1 VSKFQTTSI
10 PGRNI
15 LEGSVILQEV
25 LHELRISKGK
35 GIIFKINYE
44 KAYWKDKDV
53 QEDKW
58 IGILFFCLD

>member
-1 VSKFQTTSI
+1 VVTRVVSKFQTTSI

-44 KAYWKDKDV
+44 KAY
-53 QEDKW
+53 
-58 IGILFFCLD
+58 